1 MGLSGSCLQ
10 DEKANWPL
18 SSGGVA
24 DGVELAD
31 SGELAPHRRG
41 DDGTVPGAELTT
53 ATLASRALARELG
66 ERQRSREGC
75 MGTESATVTAGGVT
89 EGGVS
94 GGRRLAGQAVGMRGA
109 GSEMNMDVE
118 SEGGWSSE
126 TAANLDDDE
135 LPSDDRLLLF
145 EVMARRR
152 GVLVHD
158 GSSVAG
164 GELCCGLGA
173 QAGSQKEGNASY

>member
-1 MGLSGSCLQ
+1 ME
-10 DEKANWPL
+10 DKKANWPP

-31 SGELAPHRRG
+31 SGELEPHRRG
-41 DDGTVPGAELTT
+41 DEGTVPGAQLTT

-66 ERQRSREGC
+66 DWQRSRVRC

-94 GGRRLAGQAVGMRGA
+94 GGRRLAGQAMRGA
-109 GSEMNMDVE
+109 GSEMNMGVE

-145 EVMARRR
+145 EVMARSRLGVVLR
-152 GVLVHD
+152 G
-158 GSSVAG
+158 GSCVAAAATG
-164 GELCCGLGA
+164 RKACC
-173 QAGSQKEGNASY
+173 